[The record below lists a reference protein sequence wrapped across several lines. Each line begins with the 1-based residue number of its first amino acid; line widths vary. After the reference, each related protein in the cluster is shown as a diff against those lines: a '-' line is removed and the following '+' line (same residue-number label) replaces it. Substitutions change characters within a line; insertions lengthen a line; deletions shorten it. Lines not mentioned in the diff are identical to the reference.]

1 MSIQATWS
9 IYVAPGDLW
18 KYLLSLS
25 CRGSVEDAED
35 ISWEKF
41 TRKSPEG
48 VDGRE
53 GGRERKEHNRLR
65 RPPTARL
72 TSFFRAE
79 SLVQF
84 SLHHMLRDINGWEKK
99 RRKRGA
105 TFSKCSGTN
114 RIKIM
119 TLISRSSLAIN
130 ASHGESFCR
139 KFSLFTRFSG
149 KCNGLALLIELCN
162 SSRRRRSLSLF
173 LSRHNNYVR
182 EAAERY

>member
-41 TRKSPEG
+41 TRKSLEG
-48 VDGRE
+48 VDGR
-53 GGRERKEHNRLR
+53 GKEHNRLR

-84 SLHHMLRDINGWEKK
+84 SLHHMLRDINRWEKK

-105 TFSKCSGTN
+105 TFSKCSGTS

-130 ASHGESFCR
+130 VSHGESFCR

-149 KCNGLALLIELCN
+149 KCNDLALLIELCN
-162 SSRRRRSLSLF
+162 SSRLRPSLSL
-173 LSRHNNYVR
+173 SP
-182 EAAERY
+182 